1 MKWWLEV
8 ASAISALGAGVL
20 WTCASFQ
27 KVEYVERRDEQGLIP
42 ATITEINGDK
52 RVDVL
57 RTVERQTKWNGLA
70 ASAAS
75 AFSQALSL
83 FLGN

>member
-57 RTVERQTKWNGLA
+57 GAPRNDKQNGMV
-70 ASAAS
+70 
-75 AFSQALSL
+75 
-83 FLGN
+83 